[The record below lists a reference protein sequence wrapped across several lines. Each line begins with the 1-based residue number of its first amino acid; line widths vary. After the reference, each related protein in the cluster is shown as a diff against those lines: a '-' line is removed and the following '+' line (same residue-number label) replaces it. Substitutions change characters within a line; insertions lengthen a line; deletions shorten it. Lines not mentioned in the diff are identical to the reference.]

1 MRGLMMDV
9 PLLVSSILTHAATW
23 HSDTEIVS
31 RSSDAGIHRSSYAE
45 LSRRSQKLA
54 HALDRLGL
62 ADDERVGTLAWNGVR
77 HLELYFGV
85 SGSGRICHTI
95 NPRLFPEQIAT
106 VIEGAADAVLFVDPG
121 LVGLL
126 DMLADRLASVR
137 AIVVLCEPDAM
148 PVADHL
154 PGLICYETFIAGESD
169 HYAWPQFEEHRA
181 SGLCYTSAT
190 TGNPKGVLYSHRST
204 VLHAMTISMPDVFGF
219 SARDT
224 IMPVVPMFHVNAWG
238 LPYGAA
244 MAGSKLVMPGSK
256 LDGASLHGLIR
267 QEGVTAT
274 AGVPTVWTSL
284 LDWVEARGETLA
296 PLQRVGIGGSA
307 CPPVM
312 IERFAALGVDVV
324 HAWGMTET
332 SPVAVANHPKNRQAA
347 LSPADRRAL
356 GRKQGRPLFGYEVRA
371 ASASGEDIAADGS
384 AFGTMLVR
392 GPCVAARYFGT
403 DHDEAFAQEGWF
415 ATGDVVTVDP
425 DGFIEIVDRTK
436 DIIKSGGEWISSVTL
451 ENIALAHPAVRE
463 AAVVGRPDPRW
474 GERPVLFVVTETGMN
489 LDLEEMTSYFDGRV
503 ARWSVPS
510 ELRIVGDLPHTATG
524 KLNKA
529 AIRAML

>member
-9 PLLVSSILTHAATW
+9 PLLVSSILKHAASC
-23 HSDTEIVS
+23 HGETEIIS
-31 RSSDAGIHRSSYAE
+31 RGSDSSVHRSNYAE
-45 LSRRSQKLA
+45 LARRSQKLA
-54 HALDRLGL
+54 HALDRMGIGE
-62 ADDERVGTLAWNGVR
+62 DERVGTLAWNGYR
-77 HLELYFGV
+77 HLELYFGI
-85 SGSGRICHTI
+85 SGSGRVCHTI
-95 NPRLFPEQIAT
+95 NPRLFPEQIA
-106 VIEGAADAVLFVDPG
+106 IIIDDAADGVLFVDPG
-121 LVGLL
+121 LVGLVNL
-126 DMLADRLASVR
+126 LAHRLASVR
-137 AIVVLCEPDAM
+137 AIVVLCEPEAM
-148 PVADHL
+148 PVAEHL
-154 PGLICYETFIAGESD
+154 PGLICYETLIADEPD
-169 HYAWPQFEEHRA
+169 HYAWPQFDEHRA

-238 LPYGAA
+238 LPYAAA
-244 MAGSKLVMPGSK
+244 MVGSKLVMPGSK
-256 LDGASLHGLIR
+256 LDGSSLHGLIR

-274 AGVPTVWTSL
+274 AGVPTVWASL

-307 CPPVM
+307 CPPVT

-332 SPVAVANHPKNRQAA
+332 SPVAVANHPKNRQSA
-347 LSPADRRAL
+347 LSPAERRAL
-356 GRKQGRPLFGYEVRA
+356 ARKQGRPLFGYEVRA
-371 ASASGEDIAADGS
+371 AGPSGQDIASDGL

-392 GPCVAARYFGT
+392 GPCVAARYFGAEQ
-403 DHDEAFAQEGWF
+403 DEAFAQEGWF

-436 DIIKSGGEWISSVTL
+436 DVIKSGGEWISSITL

-474 GERPVLFVVTETGMN
+474 GERPVLFVVTDTGTS
-489 LDLEEMTSYFDGRV
+489 LDLDEMTSHFQGKV

-510 ELRIVGDLPHTATG
+510 DLRIVDDLPHTATG